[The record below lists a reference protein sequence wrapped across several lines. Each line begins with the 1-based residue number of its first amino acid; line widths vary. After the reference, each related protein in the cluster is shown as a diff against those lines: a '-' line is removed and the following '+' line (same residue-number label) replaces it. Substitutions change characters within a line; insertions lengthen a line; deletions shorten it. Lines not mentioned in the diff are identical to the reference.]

1 MKPPQQ
7 QVPDDALPES
17 FFAALVASLSEA
29 IVVMDEQSVIRYF
42 SPGASQLFGYQ
53 PDEVV
58 GKRVEKLMVDEIAAQ
73 HAGYVRRYIE
83 TRQPHIVGRSR
94 EVTGRAKNG
103 RSLPLDLRV
112 VPLQMVGRRYF
123 LGSLRDVSE
132 RKQRESALAALTEEL
147 AERNMRIDA
156 ALSHIDEGVCLYDTN
171 LNLVIFNQRYLDLL
185 GLPPDVVRPGL
196 SLYALLDL
204 KVGLGLIRDGEVA
217 QLAERRV
224 AMATARRPSAL
235 TLRLASGNVIRISHR
250 PLPDGRSIATYADI
264 TEHERA
270 AESLREAVHRAE
282 QASQAK
288 SNFLANMSHELR
300 TPLNAIIGL
309 SEALALGYRGG
320 LNAQQTDYL
329 RDIHAAGTHLL
340 GIINEVLDL
349 AKIEAGQFHM
359 TEEIISLDDVLRRA
373 LQVVGSLARAA
384 GIRLYLQHQDGPAP
398 GQAAAAADEVA
409 APIDPGSLIDPAA
422 LRFRGDLQAL
432 SQALINLLSN
442 AIKFTPRDGHIR
454 LHWQLDRIQGL
465 RIHVSD
471 SGIGMS
477 SADIEVAL
485 TPFGQIDN
493 VYSRGRQGT
502 GLGLPLAKY
511 LTEAHGGQ
519 LSLASEL
526 GHGTCVT
533 MQLPFDRIVE
543 PLPARDDL
551 PQGTA
556 SDSGGRRA
564 LLRRLSRR

>member
-1 MKPPQQ
+1 MKPPHQPA
-7 QVPDDALPES
+7 PDEALPES

-29 IVVMDEQSVIRYF
+29 IVVMDERSTIRYF
-42 SPGASQLFGYQ
+42 SPGASQLFGYR
-53 PDEVV
+53 PDEVL
-58 GKRVEKLMVDEIAAQ
+58 GRRVEKLMATEVAAQ
-73 HAGYVRRYIE
+73 HAGYVRRYLE

-94 EVTGRAKNG
+94 EVTGLAKNG

-147 AERNMRIDA
+147 AERNKRIDA
-156 ALSHIDEGVCLYDTN
+156 ALSNIDEGVCLYDTN

-185 GLPPDVVRPGL
+185 GLPADVVRPGL

-204 KVGLGLIRDGEVA
+204 KVGLGLIRDSDA
-217 QLAERRV
+217 TQLAERRV

-235 TLRLASGNVIRISHR
+235 TLRLTSGHVIRISHR

-288 SNFLANMSHELR
+288 SDFLANMSHELR

-309 SEALALGYRGG
+309 SEALSLGYRGA
-320 LNAQQTDYL
+320 LDPQQTDYL

-349 AKIEAGQFHM
+349 AKIEAGQFRLS
-359 TEEIISLDDVLRRA
+359 EDVISLDDVLHRA
-373 LQVVGSLARAA
+373 MQVVGSLARAA
-384 GIRLYLQHQDGPAP
+384 GIRLYQQ
-398 GQAAAAADEVA
+398 QSVEAATTDEAAGGTGDSAT
-409 APIDPGSLIDPAA
+409 ILTDPAA

-454 LHWQLDRIQGL
+454 LHWEVDRTHGL

-477 SADIEVAL
+477 SAEIAIAL

-493 VYSRGRQGT
+493 VYTRRRQGT

-519 LSLASEL
+519 LSVASEP
-526 GHGTCVT
+526 GQGTCVT
-533 MQLPFDRIVE
+533 MQLPFERIVE
-543 PLPARDDL
+543 PPL
-551 PQGTA
+551 A
-556 SDSGGRRA
+556 SGDIAGRPK
-564 LLRRLSRR
+564 LSRFIARG